1 MQKSIKKAIAAL
13 LMLYL
18 TCGLTYFFIFTCS
31 SISFVSSFIS
41 TIGWYSYFFNDGMLL
56 PLFIFIPA
64 AFIIAAIIWIFYR
77 KDTTVMLRSVITAIP
92 VWQIISFYAAAYI
105 SDPASLSAVKI
116 FNVILIAVFIVIY
129 FLLFRELYRLFR
141 KA

>member
-31 SISFVSSFIS
+31 SISFVCSFIHS
-41 TIGWYSYFFNDGMLL
+41 IGWYSYFFNDGIIL
-56 PLFIFIPA
+56 PLFIFIPI

-77 KDTTVMLRSVITAIP
+77 KDTTVMLRSVVTAIP
-92 VWQIISFYAAAYI
+92 VWQIISFYTASYV
-105 SDPASLSAVKI
+105 SDPGLSSAAVI
-116 FNVILIAVFIVIY
+116 INIISIAVFIVIY
-129 FLLFRELYRLFR
+129 FLLFRELHRLFR